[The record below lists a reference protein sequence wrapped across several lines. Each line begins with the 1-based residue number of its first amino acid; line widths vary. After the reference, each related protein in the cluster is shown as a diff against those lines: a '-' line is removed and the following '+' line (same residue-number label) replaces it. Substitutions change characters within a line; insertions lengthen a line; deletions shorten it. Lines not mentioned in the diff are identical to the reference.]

1 MIRWTTL
8 LRTIVAFATFST
20 CAATAQA
27 QEPPCADA
35 VRALMQGEGPK
46 IPHRL
51 TATTTMPG
59 GQTMINRGENDAKG
73 GHLSMDENGVPVSL
87 FITDRFYTSADKGE
101 TWTLVQTYS
110 PDVMKATKDGLAAQA
125 KEATDIVCEMDAG
138 FEGRPAHRYAVG
150 YRLHNTGTPMRS
162 EYWVEPDTGFAFRA
176 LTVSDPGAAGE
187 ITILQLSEKAPDVVI
202 PDPGK

>member
-1 MIRWTTL
+1 MAGDKLHRAPFMV
-8 LRTIVAFATFST
+8 VAILATGT
-20 CAATAQA
+20 PALA
-27 QEPPCADA
+27 QEPPCAEA

-59 GQTMINRGENDAKG
+59 GLTMINRGENDAKG

-87 FITDRFYTSADKGE
+87 FITDRFYTSPDKGQS
-101 TWTLVQTYS
+101 WTLVQTYS
-110 PDVMKATKDGLAAQA
+110 PEVTKETRDGLASQA
-125 KEATDIVCEMDAG
+125 KDATNIVCDLDVG
-138 FEGRPAHRYAVG
+138 FEGRPAHRYAVD
-150 YRLHNTGTPMRS
+150 YALYNTATPMRS
-162 EYWVEPDTGFAFRA
+162 EYWVEPDTGFAFRSM
-176 LTVSDPGAAGE
+176 TVSDPGSANE